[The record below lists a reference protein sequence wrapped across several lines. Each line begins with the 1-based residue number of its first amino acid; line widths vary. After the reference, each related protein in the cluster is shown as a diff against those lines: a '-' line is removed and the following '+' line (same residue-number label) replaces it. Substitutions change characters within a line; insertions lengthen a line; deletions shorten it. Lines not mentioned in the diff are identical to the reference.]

1 MNPGRFKSFIIQSK
15 ILLQFVVVFWIGN
28 NMVVKITRSS
38 SEMVLQTTN
47 HTMIYP
53 SLDSSSKVIVLRPAV

>member
-53 SLDSSSKVIVLRPAV
+53 GLDSSSKVIALRPAV